1 MKKIFLSVLLLC
13 LALTTACA
21 VNAFSGIDME
31 YKDGIYHFTLSGD
44 KIKKQI
50 KFISSTNLITNKE
63 AHKSSGSLL
72 TINTGFF
79 DPKNQKTISY
89 IINDSQMSEDPLFN
103 ENLMTNPVLRQNMQ
117 KILNRT
123 EFRILDCDSKLK
135 YEIAPHNAGVD
146 FMCSIVNSAQGGPQ
160 LLPTLRLEEEF
171 FIVKDEDGNI
181 IRESA
186 SVLHKTPRTLIG
198 IKNLDKDRQEAHIFI
213 VTNEH
218 PMTLLEARDLCKSYE
233 LDTAM
238 AFDGGSSTSLNYKDI
253 SVISTQATGDTGRA
267 LKSFMIIKPKG

>member
-1 MKKIFLSVLLLC
+1 MKKFFAIFAAIAILS
-13 LALTTACA
+13 CA
-21 VNAFSGIDME
+21 GIVKASPIDME
-31 YKDGIYHFTLSGD
+31 YNDGIYHFVLSGE

-50 KFISSTNLITNKE
+50 KFVSSSNLITNKE
-63 AHKSSGSLL
+63 AHVKAGSLL

-89 IINDSQMSEDPLFN
+89 IVNEYQTVEDPMFN
-103 ENLMTNPVLRQNMQ
+103 ENMMTNPVLRQNMQ

-135 YEIAPHNAGVD
+135 YEIAQHNSNVE
-146 FMCSIVNSAQGGPQ
+146 FLCSVVTSAQGGPQ
-160 LLPTLRLEEEF
+160 LLPDLRLEEEF
-171 FIVKDEDGNI
+171 FVVKDDEGNV

-186 SVLHKTPRTLIG
+186 SVLHKTARTLIG
-198 IKNLDKDRQEAHIFI
+198 IKNLAQDKQEVHIFI

-218 PMTLLEARDLCKSYE
+218 PMDIFEARNLCNSYG

-238 AFDGGSSTSLNYKDI
+238 AFDGGSSTSMNYKKL
-253 SVISTQATGDTGRA
+253 SVTSTQSSGDTGRA
-267 LKSFMIIKPKG
+267 LKSFMIVQPK